1 MEKNNSTINSQNTS
15 SNPGNTG
22 NEWNKKNKI
31 ISIVFAA
38 VILAIIIYFLVM
50 VSLDYSNYNKRSP
63 YLLNGTKLAKSA
75 KTISGSLVNQSV
87 DGKYG
92 IEFTYGMWLYIEDSN
107 FAGARGKE
115 WKHIMHKGSSTGMP
129 LQAPGIWLYPSTNRL
144 AINMNTYY
152 SVKESC
158 DIANIPLNKWFHLT
172 IMVIGNSID
181 VYINCNLKK
190 RCKFKGIPKNNYGDL
205 YLNLWEGFDGFISNV
220 RYWNKAIPSF
230 KVERICKEG
239 PSKAPC
245 TDTGV
250 NPPYL
255 AKDYW
260 MNTGFPD
267 ALGYPKL
274 NK

>member
-1 MEKNNSTINSQNTS
+1 MENKNSPSVNMS
-15 SNPGNTG
+15 TG
-22 NEWNKKNKI
+22 NVGNNWDKKNKI
-31 ISIVFAA
+31 ISIIFGAIIFA
-38 VILAIIIYFLVM
+38 VIIYFLVV
-50 VSLDYSNYNKRSP
+50 VSRDYSKYNDKSP
-63 YLLNGTKLAKSA
+63 YLLQGTKIA
-75 KTISGSLVNQSV
+75 KTSKTIPGYMIPRSV

-92 IEFTYGMWLYIEDSN
+92 IEFTYSMWLYIEDSN
-107 FAGARGKE
+107 FAGARAKE
-115 WKHIMHKGSSTGMP
+115 WKHILHKGNTSGMP
-129 LQAPGIWLYPSTNRL
+129 LQAPGIWLYKATNRL

-158 DIANIPLNKWFHLT
+158 DVANIPLNKWFHLT

-190 RCKFKGIPKNNYGDL
+190 RCKFKGIPKVNYGDL
-205 YLNLWEGFDGFISNV
+205 YVNMWEGFDGFISNI
-220 RYWNKAIPSF
+220 RYWDRSIPGY
-230 KVERICKEG
+230 KIEKICKEG

-267 ALGYPKL
+267 ALGFPKV

>member
-1 MEKNNSTINSQNTS
+1 MDSLGNSGNSGNNWGKS
-15 SNPGNTG
+15 
-22 NEWNKKNKI
+22 NKI
-31 ISIVFAA
+31 ISIVFTGIIFA
-38 VILAIIIYFLVM
+38 LIIYFLVI
-50 VSLDYSNYNKRSP
+50 VSKDYTKYSKNNP
-63 YLLNGTKLAKSA
+63 YLIRGTKIG
-75 KTISGSLVNQSV
+75 KTGLVVPGSKINRSI

-92 IEFTYGMWLYIEDSN
+92 LEFTYSMWLYVEDSN
-107 FAGARGKE
+107 FSTRKNT
-115 WKHIMHKGSSTGMP
+115 WKHIMHKGTPSTAMP
-129 LQAPGIWLYPSTNRL
+129 LQSPGIWLYPSTNKL
-144 AINMNTYY
+144 AINMNTYH

-190 RCKFKGIPKNNYGDL
+190 RCKFKGIPKLNYGDL
-205 YLNLWEGFDGFISNV
+205 HVNTIANGFDGFISNL
-220 RYWNKAIPSF
+220 RYWDKSISSYQIQN
-230 KVERICKEG
+230 ICKEG

-255 AKDYW
+255 SKNYW
-260 MNTGFPD
+260 MNTGFPNTVYD
-267 ALGYPKL
+267 